1 MGNALTPHST
11 IENASYDLQIA
22 DAVEQI
28 RKNEAKKVLIQLPD
42 GLKPHADQ
50 IQRIITTEMPDVQLV
65 FWADSCYGACD
76 APLHVRHLGFDLLLA
91 FGHAPW
97 RS

>member
-1 MGNALTPHST
+1 MSATTSK
-11 IENASYDLQIA
+11 IEHEIYDLQLD
-22 DAVEQI
+22 DAIKQI
-28 RKNEAKKVLIQLPD
+28 KEENAKMILIQLPD
-42 GLKPHADQ
+42 GLKPVANK
-50 IQRIITTEMPDVQLV
+50 ICAGILEECPDVQLV

-76 APLHVRHLGFDLLLA
+76 APLHIRHLGFDLLLA

>member
-1 MGNALTPHST
+1 MQTPHST
-11 IENASYDLQIA
+11 FENETYNLQLD
-22 DAVEQI
+22 DAIKQI
-28 RKNEAKKVLIQLPD
+28 QDSQAKRVLIQLPD
-42 GLKPHADQ
+42 GLKPFADQ
-50 IQRIITTEMPDVQLV
+50 IQTILKKACPETQLV

-76 APLHVRHLGFDLLLA
+76 APIHVRHLGFDLLIA

>member
-1 MGNALTPHST
+1 MSLST
-11 IENASYDLQIA
+11 NFVIENETYDLQME
-22 DAVEQI
+22 DAVAQI
-28 RKNEAKKVLIQLPD
+28 RKENAKRVLVQLPD
-42 GLKPHADQ
+42 GLKPHADK
-50 IQRIITTEMPDVQLV
+50 IQEIIGRECPDVQLV
-65 FWADSCYGACD
+65 FWADSCFGACD

>member
-1 MGNALTPHST
+1 MHST
-11 IENASYDLQIA
+11 IENETYDLQLDDAIA
-22 DAVEQI
+22 DI
-28 RKNEAKKVLIQLPD
+28 RNQQAKMVLIQLPD

-50 IQRIITTEMPDVQLV
+50 IQKVITKECPGTEIV

-76 APLHVRHLGFDLLLA
+76 APLHARHLGFDMLIA

>member
-1 MGNALTPHST
+1 MTLTPHSV
-11 IENASYDLQIA
+11 IENASYDLQMEDAVTEIRKA
-22 DAVEQI
+22 DAK
-28 RKNEAKKVLIQLPD
+28 RVLIQLPD

-50 IQRIITTEMPDVQLV
+50 IQAYLKRSCPEVQIV

>member
-1 MGNALTPHST
+1 MAITKTHT
-11 IENASYDLQIA
+11 VENESYDLQLD
-22 DAVEQI
+22 DAVAQVRAE
-28 RKNEAKKVLIQLPD
+28 NAKLVLIQLPD
-42 GLKPHADQ
+42 GLKPFAD
-50 IQRIITTEMPDVQLV
+50 RILQTLSRECPDTQFV
-65 FWADSCYGACD
+65 FWADSCFGACD

>member
-1 MGNALTPHST
+1 MKTTHST
-11 IENASYDLQIA
+11 IENHTYDLQIE
-22 DAVEQI
+22 DAIKEI
-28 RKNEAKKVLIQLPD
+28 REKQAKMVLIQLPD

-50 IQRIITTEMPDVQLV
+50 INELIKKEFPDIQLV

-76 APLHVRHLGFDLLLA
+76 APIHARHLGFDLLLA

>member
-1 MGNALTPHST
+1 MTTHPA
-11 IENASYDLQIA
+11 IENVSYDLHME
-22 DAVEQI
+22 DAVAEI
-28 RKNEAKKVLIQLPD
+28 HKAGAKRVLIQLPD

-50 IQRIITTEMPDVQLV
+50 IQSYIAKACPDVQLV
-65 FWADSCYGACD
+65 FWADSCFGACD
-76 APLHVRHLGFDLLLA
+76 APIHVKHLGFDLLLA

>member
-1 MGNALTPHST
+1 MLTPHST
-11 IENASYDLQIA
+11 IENQTYDLQLD
-22 DAVEQI
+22 DAIRQI
-28 RKNEAKKVLIQLPD
+28 KEKEAKMILIQLPD

-50 IQRIITTEMPDVQLV
+50 IQNVIKKACPNTQLV

-76 APLHVRHLGFDLLLA
+76 APIHVRHLGFDMLIA

>member
-1 MGNALTPHST
+1 MDHLT
-11 IENASYDLQIA
+11 IETESYDLQLK
-22 DAVEQI
+22 DAVEEV
-28 RKNEAKKVLIQLPD
+28 RKAEAKRVLVQLPD
-42 GLKPHADQ
+42 GLKPYADK
-50 IQRIITTEMPDVQLV
+50 IQAALKREFPGIEIV
-65 FWADSCYGACD
+65 FWADSCFGACD

>member
-1 MGNALTPHST
+1 MTHVPHNT
-11 IENASYDLQIA
+11 IENASYDLQMEDAIA
-22 DAVEQI
+22 QV
-28 RKNEAKKVLIQLPD
+28 RKENAKRILVQLPD
-42 GLKPHADQ
+42 GLKPHADE
-50 IQRIITTEMPDVQLV
+50 IQRILMQEFPELEIV

-76 APLHVRHLGFDLLLA
+76 APLHVRHLGFDMLLA